1 MKIRKEIFF
10 YIFWAV
16 FFLYGIDNQIFERL
30 FFFNEVLALIG
41 LVVVVHQLFTNHKN
55 VVRLVQSQPIVIG
68 VLGLLVLSVVH
79 LIFSLGRMTNLY
91 YYLRSSVIVYSIF
104 TFFFA
109 YFGYQYLPLFLSK
122 IRYTMA
128 AYLLFA
134 LIYPS
139 IYLLERFMGA
149 VFFPLLLKK
158 YRWWSVSAIL
168 SLSVM
173 LSVQYESLTV
183 IMVMVIV
190 LLVIVLP
197 SYNWFKLFFFVGAGA
212 IIFGLIYF
220 TPNIEKYNEAPY
232 SVIGNVKA
240 VAESHKILNL
250 DGNSTWRVVF
260 WHRVIVERFPENLL
274 GIGFGTPLL
283 PFIKNLDTI
292 ELEHDDEYDM
302 HVSGVHN
309 TYLTLGLRLGILF
322 FLILG
327 FIFHQ
332 VLKYYYKQKRLL
344 IEHQQLFYFYSFF
357 TVAAVGLFNLVL
369 ESPTV
374 ASLFWGF
381 LGIITAIITKTRTY
395 EEISE

>member
-1 MKIRKEIFF
+1 MKIRKQTIF
-10 YIFWAV
+10 YIFWTI
-16 FFLYGIDNQIFERL
+16 FFLYGIDNQVFERL
-30 FFFNEVLALIG
+30 FFFNEVLSLIG
-41 LVVVVHQLFTNHKN
+41 LLVVVHQFFTNRKSF
-55 VVRLVQSQPIVIG
+55 VSLVQSQPILKG
-68 VLGLLVLSVVH
+68 VLGLLLLCIVH

-91 YYLRSSVIVYSIF
+91 FYLRNSVIVYSIF

-109 YFGYQYLPLFLSK
+109 YFGYRYLPLFLSK

-128 AYLLFA
+128 VYLLFA

-149 VFFPLLLKK
+149 VFFPLLFKK
-158 YRWWSVSAIL
+158 YKWWSVSAVLIL
-168 SLSVM
+168 SVILSI
-173 LSVQYESLTV
+173 QYKSLTV
-183 IMVMVIV
+183 IMVMLIV
-190 LLVIVLP
+190 LLIIILP
-197 SYNWFKLFFFVGAGA
+197 SYNWFKLCFFVGFGA
-212 IIFGLIYF
+212 IIVGFTYF

-240 VAESHKILNL
+240 VAESHELLNL

-260 WHRVIVERFPENLL
+260 WHRVVVERFPENII

-283 PFIKNLDTI
+283 PFIKNVDTI

-309 TYLTLGLRLGILF
+309 TYLTLGLRLGVLF

-327 FIFHQ
+327 FIFHHL
-332 VLKYYYKQKRLL
+332 LKYYYKQKRFL
-344 IEHQQLFYFYSFF
+344 IEHQRLFYFYSFF

-381 LGIITAIITKTRTY
+381 LGITAAIITNEST
-395 EEISE
+395 SEDVSA

>member
-1 MKIRKEIFF
+1 M
-10 YIFWAV
+10 
-16 FFLYGIDNQIFERL
+16 
-30 FFFNEVLALIG
+30 
-41 LVVVVHQLFTNHKN
+41 
-55 VVRLVQSQPIVIG
+55 
-68 VLGLLVLSVVH
+68 
-79 LIFSLGRMTNLY
+79 
-91 YYLRSSVIVYSIF
+91 
-104 TFFFA
+104 
-109 YFGYQYLPLFLSK
+109 
-122 IRYTMA
+122 
-128 AYLLFA
+128 
-134 LIYPS
+134 
-139 IYLLERFMGA
+139 
-149 VFFPLLLKK
+149 
-158 YRWWSVSAIL
+158 
-168 SLSVM
+168 
-173 LSVQYESLTV
+173 
-183 IMVMVIV
+183 
-190 LLVIVLP
+190 
-197 SYNWFKLFFFVGAGA
+197 GAGA

-381 LGIITAIITKTRTY
+381 
-395 EEISE
+395 